1 MLSTSTEYHNA
12 HAKDYDAGY
21 DSPFWRIYNEITWN
35 YIRPCLP
42 KSKKKSLILDAG
54 GGTGLWAIKIAK
66 LGFKVVLADLS
77 SGMLNAARRKIEME
91 DLQKQIEIV
100 EADITNLKTFK
111 AGTFDLTLAEGDP
124 VSYCQNPIRAVSEL
138 ARVTKRGGFVTVS
151 VDNKLWWAFRWL
163 KMHDFQKADKALTKG
178 IEGMQG
184 NDYSFPAHMFTIEEL
199 QALFRK
205 NRLNPI
211 KSVGK
216 PVWATPEDYLN
227 DKEVYER
234 VLKFEFR
241 FSSLP
246 SVAGVGNHIAI
257 VGRKK

>member
-1 MLSTSTEYHNA
+1 MLSTRAESHNA
-12 HAKDYDAGY
+12 HAEDYDAGY

-42 KSKKKSLILDAG
+42 KSKKKSL
-54 GGTGLWAIKIAK
+54 
-66 LGFKVVLADLS
+66 
-77 SGMLNAARRKIEME
+77 
-91 DLQKQIEIV
+91 
-100 EADITNLKTFK
+100 
-111 AGTFDLTLAEGDP
+111 
-124 VSYCQNPIRAVSEL
+124 
-138 ARVTKRGGFVTVS
+138 
-151 VDNKLWWAFRWL
+151 
-163 KMHDFQKADKALTKG
+163 
-178 IEGMQG
+178 
-184 NDYSFPAHMFTIEEL
+184 
-199 QALFRK
+199 FRK

-216 PVWATPEDYLN
+216 PVWATPEDYLK

-257 VGRKK
+257 LGREKQLLRDL